1 MKQLQKFWF
10 KPPHQRKEKPVV
22 EFELLPL
29 DQRAYLTLKGEL
41 RRSRGG
47 GVVPTVDGIL
57 GTFAYAVSNWRG
69 HETPFSL
76 EAKEEVIEGL
86 ASPDW
91 AAWQEQIAGELLR
104 RAILGEPEAKNS

>member
-10 KPPHQRKEKPVV
+10 KPPYQRKDKPVV

-29 DQRAYLTLKGEL
+29 NQRAYITLKSEL
-41 RRSRGG
+41 RLSRGG
-47 GVVPTVDGIL
+47 RVLPTAEGVL
-57 GTFAYAVSNWRG
+57 STFAYAVNNWRG

-86 ASPDW
+86 ASPEW
-91 AAWQEQIAGELLR
+91 SLWQAEIASELLR
-104 RAILGEPEAKNS
+104 RALIGEPEAKNS